1 MQPLYPGRVA
11 SAHETIDPNA
21 LVHNTMTRSESV
33 AGPRACPTTATLPV
47 PGPDDLGER
56 ASACPLAEWRKPVRK
71 MQFLGHVPG
80 RRRGVHLGGAMVDT
94 NDFGVVDTN
103 DFGVEED
110 RIRAAYGRR
119 RDDGRYAWSNPALLF
134 IMQDL
139 ERRVLR
145 LLAREGVLPLH
156 DKHILEVGC
165 GTGYWLRQ
173 FVKWGAD
180 PVAVTGVDLLPDRI
194 AAARK
199 LCPVGMRLFSG
210 NAADLPLP
218 DSSFDVAALFTVFTS
233 ILDPELKRQVAR
245 ETLRVLKPRGLLVWY
260 DFHVASPQ
268 NPDVKAIGKNEITEL
283 FPGCSIA
290 LERVMLAPPIAR
302 LVAPRSW
309 LLCTLLETIPLLRT
323 HYLGAIR
330 AIRTP

>member
-1 MQPLYPGRVA
+1 MLAGVHESMGHAWKHAQGPRHYGRLNELGAGAHDAHDAHLRSSEPSGTGRGCRAFPSSVRLERLGMQPLYPGRVA

-21 LVHNTMTRSESV
+21 LVHKTMTRSESV

-173 FVKWGAD
+173 FVKWGPIPSPSPGA
-180 PVAVTGVDLLPDRI
+180 TCLPTALPLHGNSVRVGFALSTAMRPI
-194 AAARK
+194 LPFPAAAFMV
-199 LCPVGMRLFSG
+199 P
-210 NAADLPLP
+210 A
-218 DSSFDVAALFTVFTS
+218 SSPRFT
-233 ILDPELKRQVAR
+233 P
-245 ETLRVLKPRGLLVWY
+245 TL
-260 DFHVASPQ
+260 
-268 NPDVKAIGKNEITEL
+268 T
-283 FPGCSIA
+283 
-290 LERVMLAPPIAR
+290 
-302 LVAPRSW
+302 
-309 LLCTLLETIPLLRT
+309 
-323 HYLGAIR
+323 
-330 AIRTP
+330 